1 MLRVTPVASSRV
13 PFVLTRVDWTEH
25 GWGIRVSDAREL
37 FRLISHIALLE
48 QSRIYAWRGQRDASW
63 QFDSSLFRKL
73 ERRDGRVTEPSLRE
87 AEQSTLQAARD
98 WGLGR
103 DLGNSATDM
112 HMLAVLQHH
121 GVPTRL
127 FDVTANPMTALYFAI
142 QNEPPDANG
151 VVKKTDGVLFAVDV
165 TDTKWYET
173 FQHTGA
179 RSYDELARPLTAPW
193 ERAVE
198 ISVDEDRLF
207 RAFPALPD
215 ERMKAQEGFFLG
227 SAVPSAHVA
236 EGVRGINPT
245 SKQPPGGGRLRK
257 LLDQDKPGRGRP
269 ARVPFIAIVIPREV
283 KDKVRNPLKRTYN
296 RRPRVMFPDVDGFR
310 EALAAGQLD

>member
-1 MLRVTPVASSRV
+1 VAAA
-13 PFVLTRVDWTEH
+13 VDWPQH
-25 GWGIRVSDAREL
+25 GWGIRVSNAHEL

-63 QFDSSLFRKL
+63 PFHSSLYRQL
-73 ERRDGRVTEPSLRE
+73 EERDGSVTEASLRNE
-87 AEQSTLQAARD
+87 ERSILEAARD

-103 DLGNSATDM
+103 DLGTSATDM

-127 FDVTANPMTALYFAI
+127 VDVTANPMTALYFAI
-142 QNEPPDANG
+142 QNSGPDAHG
-151 VVKKTDGVLFAVDV
+151 TTRKTDGVLIAIDV

-173 FQHTGA
+173 FQHRGT
-179 RSYDELARPLTAPW
+179 RSYEEVATPLTAPW
-193 ERAVE
+193 ERALLTSE
-198 ISVDEDRLF
+198 EEDSFF

-227 SAVPSAHVA
+227 SVVPQRHVID
-236 EGVRGINPT
+236 GVRGINPT
-245 SKQPPGGGRLRK
+245 SNNPPGAARLRK
-257 LLDQDKPGRGRP
+257 LLELDRPGRGRP
-269 ARVPFIAIVIPREV
+269 ARVPFIAIVIPKDV
-283 KDKVRNPLKRTYN
+283 KEKVRNPLKRTYN

-310 EALAAGQLD
+310 DALAASQLD

>member
-1 MLRVTPVASSRV
+1 VRFVTAP
-13 PFVLTRVDWTEH
+13 VDWTKH
-25 GWGIRVSDAREL
+25 GWGIRVANAHEL

-48 QSRIYAWRGQRDASW
+48 QSRIYAWRGQRDATW
-63 QFDSSLFRKL
+63 QFDSSLYRKL
-73 ERRDGRVTEPSLRE
+73 EQRDGMVTESRLRE
-87 AEQSTLQAARD
+87 AEQSILEAARD

-142 QNEPPDANG
+142 QHDRPDESG
-151 VVKKTDGVLFAVDV
+151 VAKRADGALFAIDV
-165 TDTKWYET
+165 TDTEWYET
-173 FQHTGA
+173 FQHRGA
-179 RSYDELARPLTAPW
+179 RTYEEVERPLTAPW
-193 ERAVE
+193 ERALAT
-198 ISVDEDRLF
+198 SEDDKSFF

-227 SAVPSAHVA
+227 SAVPTDHVA
-236 EGVRGINPT
+236 EGVRGLNPT
-245 SKQPPGGGRLRK
+245 SKLAPGGARLRK
-257 LLDQDKPGRGRP
+257 LLELDKPGRGRP

-283 KDKVRNPLKRTYN
+283 KEKVRNPLKRTYN

-310 EALAAGQLD
+310 EALAADQLD